1 MAYKFTYEDF
11 DKAAREAGLLDRFSA
26 ADLKLARSNPD
37 AGMSILNYKKD
48 YMNAT
53 TDEARALANQGAER
67 IRSGYGEYTG
77 GTDGSKFYQNSMSP
91 GSFQDSQRYLDA
103 LDAVTNFGAFEY
115 DAETDPLYSQYRK
128 QYSREGQRAT
138 ADALGQAAAAS
149 GGLPSSYAQTAA
161 GQAANYY
168 AAQMTDKIPELYQIA
183 YNKYLNDFNQANTK
197 LDAARTD
204 NQQLYTRYLDE
215 IDSQDLDRQRQLEF
229 AQLGAQYGDYSH
241 LGDLGID
248 YDRSAEELEKLLQA
262 AQLGKSYGNDTAY
275 RKYMETLG
283 LPVPEKSA
291 TGTYYGGGTGKGTDD
306 AEDAAESTLYQTLF
320 QSGIRS
326 EAEAYEWL
334 IRNGYN
340 ATQAGKLAGY
350 FGGLV
355 DDGAFETGKTAKT
368 GGTPQFVPGV
378 SDSPLWEQQER
389 KIAGTLEGT
398 GTGKMTNDAALSFVR
413 SRSRSVTDQVS
424 YLEMMRQNGQ
434 ITAKQFDDLAGALLA
449 GK

>member
-11 DKAAREAGLLDRFSA
+11 DKAAREAGLYDRFSA

-128 QYSREGQRAT
+128 QYTREGQRAT

-215 IDSQDLDRQRQLEF
+215 IESQDLDRQRQLEF

-248 YDRSAEELEKLLQA
+248 YDRSAEELERLLTA
-262 AQLGKSYGNDTAY
+262 AQLGKSYGDDTAY
-275 RKYMETLG
+275 RAALEKLG
-283 LPVPEKSA
+283 LPVPEQSSS
-291 TGTYYGGGTGKGTDD
+291 TGTYYGGGSGSDT
-306 AEDAAESTLYQTLF
+306 EDAAESSLYQTLF

-334 IRNGYN
+334 VRNGYN
-340 ATQAGKLAGY
+340 TTQAGKLAGY
-350 FGGLV
+350 FAGLV
-355 DDGAFETGKTAKT
+355 DDGAFEAGETAKT
-368 GGTPQFVPGV
+368 GSTPQYVPGV
-378 SDSPLWEQQER
+378 SDSALWKQQEK
-389 KIAGTLEGT
+389 KIDGTMTGA

>member
-1 MAYKFTYEDF
+1 MAYKYTYEDF
-11 DKAAREAGLLDRFSA
+11 EKAAREAGLYDTFSD
-26 ADLKLARSNPD
+26 ADLKLARQYAD

-67 IRSGYGEYTG
+67 VRSSYGEYTG
-77 GTDGSKFYQNSMSP
+77 GTDGSGFYLNSMSP

-262 AQLGKSYGNDTAY
+262 AQLGKSYGDDTAY
-275 RKYMETLG
+275 RAALEKLG

-291 TGTYYGGGTGKGTDD
+291 AGTYYGGGSGGTGSG
-306 AEDAAESTLYQTLF
+306 AEDEAESTLYQTLY
-320 QSGIRS
+320 QAGLRS

-334 IRNGYN
+334 VRNGYN
-340 ATQAGKLAGY
+340 ATQAEKLAGY

-355 DDGAFETGKTAKT
+355 DDGAFEAGEENAP
-368 GGTPQFVPGV
+368 GTESAAP
-378 SDSPLWEQQER
+378 S
-389 KIAGTLEGT
+389 A
-398 GTGKMTNDAALSFVR
+398 GTGKGTTGKMNSSAALKAARAS
-413 SRSRSVTDQVS
+413 SNSEEEQLM
-424 YLEMMRQNGQ
+424 YLVALYQSGQ
-434 ITAKQFDDLAGALLA
+434 ITEKQLNDLTNAMFGPSY
-449 GK
+449 K